1 MMDDSIRK
9 ELMRLC
15 GIKQTAGL
23 SGIKLQ
29 EQRMSGVFVPEE
41 VLFDQEKSVCSIEE
55 RTRQDKEKQ
64 LFLQDDYAKELEEE
78 SDKKYFSSEVWKGT
92 DLESSW
98 SNPLKSGAESL
109 KKGKRFYTEGQG
121 EGEENQPIEV
131 GNDETGHANKKS
143 PDKIR
148 REMIRNHVI
157 KELVHEEGKT
167 DPESHFKLLKR
178 LIMHDLMKPLERLK
192 RLLVALL
199 LKLFG
204 AILSALLPVILIL
217 IPVLFLIYLI
227 LSPVSFF
234 KGLFDADDIM
244 QDPRNI
250 RSVVREKY
258 VEFQGKISTFQDA
271 DTNNQVEYIYGKYTD
286 SQIEEI
292 MAVYLTLICTSEDYG
307 KLDEDNGYPPYLI
320 VDTVKEQDVLN
331 EVFSQFNYTRTE
343 GITVH
348 QMNDQGLEWDAQA
361 EKMTVYCL
369 TSEQWKDSY
378 SLTISGAQEELLE
391 RMLDEVEKNV
401 AEGEDFT
408 SGGSIPITDIKIPE
422 HLDENL
428 VYMAGFLKAEAGN
441 QSYEGKIAVA
451 YVMLNRAGGPTGNIK
466 GILTAPYQFSCY
478 IPYHTVEKYLQAYA
492 DMTDEERARD
502 SCWQAASAAYYG
514 TAENPIGGMKYYC
527 NPKYCSVGEIEQ
539 WRRIRAKNSPSEI
552 LIIGDHVF
560 CQNCW

>member
-1 MMDDSIRK
+1 MDDSIRK

-78 SDKKYFSSEVWKGT
+78 SDKKYFYSEVWKGT

-109 KKGKRFYTEGQG
+109 KKGKRLYTEGQG

-178 LIMHDLMKPLERLK
+178 LIMHDLLKPLESLK

-343 GITVH
+343 GIIVH
-348 QMNDQGLEWDAQA
+348 QMNNQGLEWDAQA

-391 RMLDEVEKNV
+391 SMLDEVEKNV

-492 DMTDEERARD
+492 DMTDEDRAMD

-527 NPKYCSVGEIEQ
+527 NPKYCSVGETEQ

>member
-1 MMDDSIRK
+1 MDDSIRK

>member
-1 MMDDSIRK
+1 MDDSIRK

-55 RTRQDKEKQ
+55 RTRQDKEKQLFLQDDYAKELEEESDKKYFSSEVWKGTDLESSWSNPLKSGADKEKQ

-204 AILSALLPVILIL
+204 AILSALLPS
-217 IPVLFLIYLI
+217 LF
-227 LSPVSFF
+227 
-234 KGLFDADDIM
+234 
-244 QDPRNI
+244 
-250 RSVVREKY
+250 
-258 VEFQGKISTFQDA
+258 
-271 DTNNQVEYIYGKYTD
+271 
-286 SQIEEI
+286 
-292 MAVYLTLICTSEDYG
+292 
-307 KLDEDNGYPPYLI
+307 
-320 VDTVKEQDVLN
+320 
-331 EVFSQFNYTRTE
+331 
-343 GITVH
+343 
-348 QMNDQGLEWDAQA
+348 
-361 EKMTVYCL
+361 
-369 TSEQWKDSY
+369 
-378 SLTISGAQEELLE
+378 
-391 RMLDEVEKNV
+391 
-401 AEGEDFT
+401 
-408 SGGSIPITDIKIPE
+408 
-422 HLDENL
+422 
-428 VYMAGFLKAEAGN
+428 
-441 QSYEGKIAVA
+441 
-451 YVMLNRAGGPTGNIK
+451 
-466 GILTAPYQFSCY
+466 
-478 IPYHTVEKYLQAYA
+478 
-492 DMTDEERARD
+492 
-502 SCWQAASAAYYG
+502 
-514 TAENPIGGMKYYC
+514 
-527 NPKYCSVGEIEQ
+527 
-539 WRRIRAKNSPSEI
+539 
-552 LIIGDHVF
+552 
-560 CQNCW
+560 